1 MTQNTKQSYA
11 THICLIIELTF
22 QFSHNSPKDFAQWA
36 ILQILTLFFL
46 IFKLTIIYIVIDEYR
61 ERCNEQES
69 EQCNKMREILEEL
82 PFDQDNVDVFNQNFT
97 EEDNANAAD
106 ERVVSWHF

>member
-1 MTQNTKQSYA
+1 
-11 THICLIIELTF
+11 
-22 QFSHNSPKDFAQWA
+22 
-36 ILQILTLFFL
+36 
-46 IFKLTIIYIVIDEYR
+46 
-61 ERCNEQES
+61 
-69 EQCNKMREILEEL
+69 MREILEEL